1 MYAELTTNAS
11 VLQSGCEQAE
21 HHCDSGVPADYILDD
36 PGSRC
41 SYMSGDQCEDSN
53 CRSTSELLLCQD
65 QRNGQSQHE
74 PNHTQYQFD
83 GRLSKLNVYPEKEVH
98 PQYRPEE
105 YVDFLLQR

>member
-1 MYAELTTNAS
+1 MQY
-11 VLQSGCEQAE
+11 GPEQAE
-21 HHCDSGVPADYILDD
+21 HYYDSGVPADYSSDE

-41 SYMSGDQCEDSN
+41 NYMSGSQYGHSN
-53 CRSTSELLLCQD
+53 SKYTSGLPLSQD
-65 QRNGQSQHE
+65 QADGQCQYE

-83 GRLSKLNVYPEKEVH
+83 GHPCRLNVYPERDVH

>member
-1 MYAELTTNAS
+1 MYAEFTTNAS
-11 VLQSGCEQAE
+11 VLQYGCEQAE

-41 SYMSGDQCEDSN
+41 N
-53 CRSTSELLLCQD
+53 L
-65 QRNGQSQHE
+65 
-74 PNHTQYQFD
+74 QFD
-83 GRLSKLNVYPEKEVH
+83 GHLSKLNVYPEKEVH